1 MIERYSERE
10 RDLSKQRAGGEIIRK
25 VAKVEKITIV
35 RGSRPSDMRQLNKI
49 EFPAYTNCTNTNP
62 PTNTRSSRISFFR
75 YQTISKYL
83 LPEKYPSKQQKHS
96 NGMTLCY
103 LYSPFIIGSPCKI
116 KTQLEDADIF
126 LSLLHKALILKK
138 KKNASFFL
146 DQFEFLLIYNKTR
159 FFFLVWHCLSFTVGC
174 LGFFWWCCYKWFSHL
189 CVSLLLCLPNLHEC
203 FSTSLL
209 SRSFAHHR
217 VSILLSF
224 SWPFLRTYLVF
235 YGSPFLYFSLT
246 KSLPLFLD
254 FIVQKGEKK

>member
-75 YQTISKYL
+75 YQTISKYF

-116 KTQLEDADIF
+116 KTQVEDADIF

-159 FFFLVWHCLSFTVGC
+159 FFFQ
-174 LGFFWWCCYKWFSHL
+174 LGIAFL
-189 CVSLLLCLPNLHEC
+189 SLLAVWDFFGGVVTNGFLIFVLVYYYVCLTFMN
-203 FSTSLL
+203 
-209 SRSFAHHR
+209 A
-217 VSILLSF
+217 
-224 SWPFLRTYLVF
+224 
-235 YGSPFLYFSLT
+235 
-246 KSLPLFLD
+246 SLPVFSPVPSR
-254 FIVQKGEKK
+254 IIE